1 MMDLRFE
8 LPAGLT
14 VNKLIASLDKFAD
27 VQLVL
32 QEYCLRTYY
41 DSFDWRLYQN
51 EILCEFNRS
60 RTASDLVLK
69 NLQNG
74 RVFATVEVPEAPSRM
89 NRLKAGKVRTTLESY
104 LEQRALLPVCTL
116 EYEAYHLLLRNE
128 DQRIILRLLLE
139 DYELLNSQLSF
150 QPARGFLKTA
160 EHIAVTLT
168 EELGMK
174 ALDRPVLEL
183 ALALEGRKPNDYS
196 SKLKIDLDPL
206 MRADLAVKFIFST
219 LLKAIKVNEQGMIA
233 DLDSE
238 FLHDF
243 RVAVRRTRTGL
254 SQLKGVL
261 PSDVTAY
268 FADFFSWLGQVT
280 SPTRDLDVYLAKFE
294 TYKHNLPALL
304 HADIEPFL
312 ALLQNRRMQNQ
323 HELAEKLRSEKYR
336 KTVSE
341 WEHCLK
347 SQSFPESVKM
357 HNLAIKTLADLRIW
371 KIYRRILKE
380 GGAITPLSPAE
391 NLHELRKTC
400 KKLRYMIEFFQ
411 SLYPKP
417 QIKKLIKQL
426 KGLQDVLGDF
436 QDLDVQID
444 FVDQCCKDSKN
455 ELSSVTLKALD
466 ELIRQLT
473 AQKVRARKHYQ
484 PAFDEFGLAKNHALF
499 KSLFATHR

>member
-8 LPAGLT
+8 LPAGLG
-14 VNKLIASLDKFAD
+14 VDKLIASLDKFAD

-60 RTASDLVLK
+60 RTASNLVLK

-74 RVFATVEVPEAPSRM
+74 RVFATLETPEVPHRAGL
-89 NRLKAGKVRTTLESY
+89 LKAGKVRTTLETY
-104 LEQRALLPVCTL
+104 LEPRALLPLCSL

-128 DQRIILRLLLE
+128 EKRIILRLLLE
-139 DYELLNSQLSF
+139 DYELLNSQLTL
-150 QPARGFLKTA
+150 QPVRGFLKTA
-160 EHIAVTLT
+160 EHIAATLA

-174 ALDRPVLEL
+174 PLTRSPLDL

-196 SKLKIDLDPL
+196 SKLKIDLDSS
-206 MRADLAVKFIFST
+206 MRADLAVKFIFGA
-219 LLKAIKVNEQGMIA
+219 LLKTMKLNEQGVIA

-243 RVAVRRTRTGL
+243 RVAVRRSRTGL
-254 SQLKGVL
+254 SQLKDVL
-261 PSDVTAY
+261 TADVTSY

-280 SPTRDLDVYLAKFE
+280 GPTRDLDVYLAKFE
-294 TYKHNLPALL
+294 RYMLHLPADS

-312 ALLQNRRMQNQ
+312 GLLQEKRAQNQ
-323 HELAEKLRSEKYR
+323 RDLAEKLSSAKYR
-336 KTVSE
+336 KTLTE

-347 SQSFPESVKM
+347 SRSYPEST
-357 HNLAIKTLADLRIW
+357 AAQCPDIKTLADRRIW
-371 KIYRRILKE
+371 KIYRRVVKE
-380 GGAITPLSPAE
+380 GRAITPHSPAE

-400 KKLRYMIEFFQ
+400 KKLRYLIEFFQ
-411 SLYPKP
+411 SLYPR
-417 QIKKLIKQL
+417 QQVRKLIKQL

-444 FVDQCCKDSKN
+444 YIDRCCKDNKG
-455 ELSSVTLKALD
+455 ELPPATLRALD
-466 ELIRQLT
+466 ELIHQLT
-473 AQKVRARKHYQ
+473 GQKARVRKHYQ
-484 PAFDEFGLAKNHALF
+484 PAFDAFVQAKNQAVFKALF
-499 KSLFATHR
+499 AGQQ

>member
-14 VNKLIASLDKFAD
+14 VDKLIASLDKFAD
-27 VQLVL
+27 VQLVV

-74 RVFATVEVPEAPSRM
+74 RVFATLEMQEVPSRI
-89 NRLKAGKVRTTLESY
+89 NLKAGKVRTTLETY
-104 LEQRALLPVCTL
+104 LEQRALLPVCSL

-128 DQRIILRLLLE
+128 DRRIILRLLLE

-160 EHIAVTLT
+160 EYIAATLT

-174 ALDRPVLEL
+174 PLERPVLEL
-183 ALALEGRKPNDYS
+183 ALALEGRRPNDYS
-196 SKLKIDLDPL
+196 SKLGIDLDPL
-206 MRADLAVKFIFST
+206 MRADLAVKFIFSA
-219 LLKAIKVNEQGMIA
+219 LLKTIKLNEQGVIA
-233 DLDSE
+233 DLDTE

-254 SQLKGVL
+254 SQLKEAL
-261 PSDVTAY
+261 PPDVTAY
-268 FADFFSWLGQVT
+268 FADFFSWLGQVS

-294 TYKHNLPALL
+294 SYKHHLPADL
-304 HADIEPFL
+304 HPDVEPFL
-312 ALLQNRRMQNQ
+312 ALLQDKRRQNQ
-323 HELAEKLRSEKYR
+323 QELAEKLSSAKYR
-336 KTVSE
+336 KTLTE
-341 WEHCLK
+341 WEYCLK
-347 SQSFPESVKM
+347 SRSYPDSANM
-357 HNLAIKTLADLRIW
+357 HIPDIKPLADRRIW
-371 KIYRRILKE
+371 KIYRRVLKE
-380 GGAITPLSPAE
+380 GRMITVYSPAE

-400 KKLRYMIEFFQ
+400 KKLRYLIEFFQ
-411 SLYPKP
+411 SLYPKT

-426 KGLQDVLGDF
+426 KGLQDVLGEF

-444 FVDQCCKDSKN
+444 FIEQCSKDSKSG
-455 ELSSVTLKALD
+455 LPPAALKALD

-473 AQKVRARKHYQ
+473 EQKARARKHYQ
-484 PAFDEFGLAKNHALF
+484 PAFDTFTQAKNQALF
-499 KSLFATHR
+499 KSLFASDR

>member
-14 VNKLIASLDKFAD
+14 VDKLIASLGKFGD
-27 VQLVL
+27 VQLVA
-32 QEYCLRTYY
+32 QEYCLRTFY
-41 DSFDWRLYQN
+41 DSFDWRLYRN

-60 RTASDLVLK
+60 RTASELVLK
-69 NLQNG
+69 NRQNG
-74 RVFATVEVPEAPSRM
+74 RVFATLETQEAPGRIGGF
-89 NRLKAGKVRTTLESY
+89 KAGKVRTTLESY

-128 DQRIILRLLLE
+128 DRRIVLRLLLE

-150 QPARGFLKTA
+150 QPVRGFLKTA
-160 EHIAVTLT
+160 EYIASTLT

-174 ALDRPVLEL
+174 AHERTVLEL

-196 SKLKIDLDPL
+196 SKLKVDLDSE
-206 MRADLAVKFIFST
+206 MRADQAVKFIFSA
-219 LLKAIKVNEQGMIA
+219 LLKTMKVNEQGVIA

-254 SQLKGVL
+254 SQLKEVL
-261 PSDVTAY
+261 PPDEAAY
-268 FADFFSWLGQVT
+268 FADFFSWLGRIT
-280 SPTRDLDVYLAKFE
+280 GPARDLDVYLAKFE
-294 TYKHNLPALL
+294 DHKLPLPAVF
-304 HADIEPFL
+304 HPDIEPFL
-312 ALLQNRRMQNQ
+312 RLLQEKRLQSHR
-323 HELAEKLRSEKYR
+323 ELAGNLRSDKYR
-336 KTVSE
+336 KTLAE
-341 WEHCLK
+341 WEHRLK
-347 SQSFPESVKM
+347 SQSYPEAAKM
-357 HNLAIKTLADLRIW
+357 QNQDIKTLAGRRIW

-380 GGAITPLSPAE
+380 GGAITPSSPAE

-400 KKLRYMIEFFQ
+400 KKLRYLIEFFQ
-411 SLYPKP
+411 SLYPKQ
-417 QIKKLIKQL
+417 QIKRLIKQL

-444 FVDQCCKDSKN
+444 FIERCCKEDKN
-455 ELSSVTLKALD
+455 VLPPATLKALD

-473 AQKVRARKHYQ
+473 AQKARARKHYQ
-484 PAFDEFGLAKNHALF
+484 PAFDEFALAKNHALF
-499 KSLFATHR
+499 KSLFAAHR

>member
-8 LPAGLT
+8 LPAGLGID
-14 VNKLIASLDKFAD
+14 KLIASLDKFAG

-60 RTASDLVLK
+60 RTASDLALK

-74 RVFATVEVPEAPSRM
+74 RVFAILETPEVPYRV
-89 NRLKAGKVRTTLESY
+89 NLLKAGKVRTTLETY
-104 LEQRALLPVCTL
+104 LEPRALLPLCSL

-128 DQRIILRLLLE
+128 EKRIILRLLLE
-139 DYELLNSQLSF
+139 DYELLNSQLTF
-150 QPARGFLKTA
+150 QPVRGFLKTA
-160 EHIAVTLT
+160 EHIAATLG

-174 ALDRPVLEL
+174 PLARSPLDL

-196 SKLKIDLDPL
+196 SKLRIDLDPS
-206 MRADLAVKFIFST
+206 MRADLAVKFIFGA
-219 LLKAIKVNEQGMIA
+219 LLKTMKLNEQGVIA

-254 SQLKGVL
+254 GQLKDVL
-261 PSDVTAY
+261 PPDVTAY

-280 SPTRDLDVYLAKFE
+280 SPTRDLDVHLAKFE
-294 TYKHNLPALL
+294 RYKLQLPADL
-304 HADIEPFL
+304 HAGIEPFL
-312 ALLQNRRMQNQ
+312 ALLQETRALNQ
-323 HELAEKLRSEKYR
+323 RDLAEKLNSAKYR
-336 KTVSE
+336 KTLTE

-347 SQSFPESVKM
+347 SRSYPES
-357 HNLAIKTLADLRIW
+357 AAIRYPDIKTLADRRIW
-371 KIYRRILKE
+371 KIYRRVVKE
-380 GGAITPLSPAE
+380 GRAITPYSPAE
-391 NLHELRKTC
+391 DLHELRKSC
-400 KKLRYMIEFFQ
+400 KKLRYLIEFFQ
-411 SLYPKP
+411 NLYSK
-417 QIKKLIKQL
+417 QQVRKLIKQL

-444 FVDQCCKDSKN
+444 FIERCRKDSKG
-455 ELSSVTLKALD
+455 ELLPATLSALD

-473 AQKVRARKHYQ
+473 AQKARVRKHYQ
-484 PAFDEFGLAKNHALF
+484 PAFDAFAQEKNHAVF
-499 KSLFATHR
+499 KALFAAHR